1 MPKQQFIAARSSR
14 HRIAVVALFRALLR
28 EGREVTL
35 PQDVCRKGKNP
46 VPDLIR
52 RGFQRNKADVSPRL
66 IFAALSAGYKFL
78 TFFKNARIPESR
90 EQAEIITYLRQK
102 NEHIARA
109 EAKKRPG
116 RKPRGPATPPSK
128 PVLQRISADGE
139 EPEYVSRLFPRP
151 RDSFEG
157 RRKIP
162 QVIVTAQGHTFLRH
176 KRPQPRVV
184 SDILRRKTWRKAR
197 INEASIEMTEC
208 DYAAAREEDEWD
220 SLVDEQLRAAG
231 QHSRGGRSASTS
243 TYYQSVQ
250 DSYYHMIGQID
261 RERQNELAKA
271 KALIE
276 AVKGEEELLAQEVEE
291 ARRHGVRIVPTVIEK
306 LRPYMK
312 HRKLRKET
320 KLKRFKK
327 KRVDRWKGS
336 LGGLEP
342 GPVSSGLWSS
352 RVQQKQAQPE
362 PPTELPSTLLDD
374 CKEGT
379 LMAVNPSCEISLSA
393 TDARSIVAV
402 RGDDK
407 TEEKDGGM
415 DNTGL
420 GASSTDAFGT
430 SRTVI
435 SKVSFLITGL
445 AAGGV
450 GAASVV
456 VSKLRREKIEEDML
470 ACVLSVKL
478 GSRARVGVLVRGVAG
493 VFARMGRREAE
504 LRDGN
509 ADVGGVCG
517 FGDGESVARAV
528 AEVGMPLDITA
539 AFRITQA
546 FACSEGIRVAIAGR
560 DGAAEGVDTGIG
572 GGRTAL

>member
-14 HRIAVVALFRALLR
+14 HRIAVIALFRALLR

-46 VPDLIR
+46 VPDLIK

-78 TFFKNARIPESR
+78 TLFKNARVPESK

-116 RKPRGPATPPSK
+116 RKPRGPATPPPK

-139 EPEYVSRLFPRP
+139 EPKYVSRLFPRP

-197 INEASIEMTEC
+197 INEVSIEMTEC

-220 SLVDEQLRAAG
+220 RLVDEQLRAAG
-231 QHSRGGRSASTS
+231 QHSRGGHSASTS
-243 TYYQSVQ
+243 SYYQSVQ
-250 DSYYHMIGQID
+250 DSYYHIIGQID
-261 RERQNELAKA
+261 RERRTELAKA

-291 ARRHGVRIVPTVIEK
+291 ARKHGVRIVPTVIEK

-342 GPVSSGLWSS
+342 GPV
-352 RVQQKQAQPE
+352 RPA
-362 PPTELPSTLLDD
+362 
-374 CKEGT
+374 KE
-379 LMAVNPSCEISLSA
+379 
-393 TDARSIVAV
+393 
-402 RGDDK
+402 
-407 TEEKDGGM
+407 
-415 DNTGL
+415 
-420 GASSTDAFGT
+420 
-430 SRTVI
+430 
-435 SKVSFLITGL
+435 
-445 AAGGV
+445 
-450 GAASVV
+450 
-456 VSKLRREKIEEDML
+456 
-470 ACVLSVKL
+470 
-478 GSRARVGVLVRGVAG
+478 
-493 VFARMGRREAE
+493 EA
-504 LRDGN
+504 
-509 ADVGGVCG
+509 
-517 FGDGESVARAV
+517 
-528 AEVGMPLDITA
+528 
-539 AFRITQA
+539 
-546 FACSEGIRVAIAGR
+546 
-560 DGAAEGVDTGIG
+560 
-572 GGRTAL
+572 

>member
-14 HRIAVVALFRALLR
+14 HRIAVIALFRALLR

-46 VPDLIR
+46 VPDLIK

-78 TFFKNARIPESR
+78 TFFKNARVPESK

-116 RKPRGPATPPSK
+116 RKPRDPATPPPK

-139 EPEYVSRLFPRP
+139 EPKYVSRLFPRP

-197 INEASIEMTEC
+197 INEVSIEMTEC

-220 SLVDEQLRAAG
+220 RLVDEQLRAAG
-231 QHSRGGRSASTS
+231 QHSRVDHSPSTS

-261 RERQNELAKA
+261 AERRNELARA

-276 AVKGEEELLAQEVEE
+276 AVKGEEEMLAQEVEE
-291 ARRHGVRIVPTVIEK
+291 ARKRGVRTVPTVIEK

-327 KRVDRWKGS
+327 KRVDRWRGS

-342 GPVSSGLWSS
+342 GPV
-352 RVQQKQAQPE
+352 K
-362 PPTELPSTLLDD
+362 PS
-374 CKEGT
+374 KE
-379 LMAVNPSCEISLSA
+379 
-393 TDARSIVAV
+393 
-402 RGDDK
+402 
-407 TEEKDGGM
+407 
-415 DNTGL
+415 
-420 GASSTDAFGT
+420 
-430 SRTVI
+430 
-435 SKVSFLITGL
+435 
-445 AAGGV
+445 
-450 GAASVV
+450 
-456 VSKLRREKIEEDML
+456 
-470 ACVLSVKL
+470 
-478 GSRARVGVLVRGVAG
+478 
-493 VFARMGRREAE
+493 
-504 LRDGN
+504 
-509 ADVGGVCG
+509 
-517 FGDGESVARAV
+517 
-528 AEVGMPLDITA
+528 TA
-539 AFRITQA
+539 
-546 FACSEGIRVAIAGR
+546 
-560 DGAAEGVDTGIG
+560 
-572 GGRTAL
+572 

>member
-14 HRIAVVALFRALLR
+14 HRIAVIALFRALLR

-46 VPDLIR
+46 VPDLIK

-66 IFAALSAGYKFL
+66 IFAALSAGYK
-78 TFFKNARIPESR
+78 
-90 EQAEIITYLRQK
+90 

-109 EAKKRPG
+109 EAEKRPG
-116 RKPRGPATPPSK
+116 RKPRGPATPPPK

-139 EPEYVSRLFPRP
+139 EPKYVSRLFPRP

-197 INEASIEMTEC
+197 INEVSIEMTEC

-220 SLVDEQLRAAG
+220 RLVDEQLRAAG
-231 QHSRGGRSASTS
+231 QHSRVDHSPSTS

-261 RERQNELAKA
+261 AERRNELARA

-276 AVKGEEELLAQEVEE
+276 AVKGEEEMLAQEVEE
-291 ARRHGVRIVPTVIEK
+291 ARKRGVRIVPTVIEK

-312 HRKLRKET
+312 HRKLKKET

-327 KRVDRWKGS
+327 RRVDRWRGS

-342 GPVSSGLWSS
+342 GPV
-352 RVQQKQAQPE
+352 K
-362 PPTELPSTLLDD
+362 PS
-374 CKEGT
+374 KE
-379 LMAVNPSCEISLSA
+379 
-393 TDARSIVAV
+393 
-402 RGDDK
+402 
-407 TEEKDGGM
+407 
-415 DNTGL
+415 
-420 GASSTDAFGT
+420 
-430 SRTVI
+430 
-435 SKVSFLITGL
+435 
-445 AAGGV
+445 
-450 GAASVV
+450 
-456 VSKLRREKIEEDML
+456 
-470 ACVLSVKL
+470 
-478 GSRARVGVLVRGVAG
+478 
-493 VFARMGRREAE
+493 
-504 LRDGN
+504 
-509 ADVGGVCG
+509 
-517 FGDGESVARAV
+517 
-528 AEVGMPLDITA
+528 TA
-539 AFRITQA
+539 
-546 FACSEGIRVAIAGR
+546 
-560 DGAAEGVDTGIG
+560 
-572 GGRTAL
+572 

>member
-14 HRIAVVALFRALLR
+14 HRIAVIALFRALLR

-46 VPDLIR
+46 VPDLIK

-78 TFFKNARIPESR
+78 TFFKNARVPESK

-116 RKPRGPATPPSK
+116 RKPRGPATPPPK
-128 PVLQRISADGE
+128 PEDLG
-139 EPEYVSRLFPRP
+139 
-151 RDSFEG
+151 G
-157 RRKIP
+157 RRGAQIP

-197 INEASIEMTEC
+197 INEVSIEMTEC

-220 SLVDEQLRAAG
+220 RLVDEQLRAAG
-231 QHSRGGRSASTS
+231 QHSRVDHSPSTS

-261 RERQNELAKA
+261 AERRNELARA

-276 AVKGEEELLAQEVEE
+276 AVKGEEEMLVQEVEE
-291 ARRHGVRIVPTVIEK
+291 ARKRGVRIVPTVIEK

-327 KRVDRWKGS
+327 KRVY
-336 LGGLEP
+336 
-342 GPVSSGLWSS
+342 SGLWFS
-352 RVQQKQAQPE
+352 RVQKKQAQSE
-362 PPTELPSTLLDD
+362 APTEVPSTLLDD

-379 LMAVNPSCEISLSA
+379 FTAAKPSCEISLPA
-393 TDARSIVAV
+393 TDARSTVAV

-407 TEEKDGGM
+407 TDEKDGGI

-420 GASSTDAFGT
+420 GTSSLGVGGAGT
-430 SRTVI
+430 SRTVL

-445 AAGGV
+445 TAGGV

-456 VSKLRREKIEEDML
+456 VSKLRREKIEDDML

-493 VFARMGRREAE
+493 IFARMGRRDAE
-504 LRDGN
+504 LRDGK

-517 FGDGESVARAV
+517 FGEGDSVVRAG
-528 AEVGMPLDITA
+528 VGTPLDITA

-546 FACSEGIRVAIAGR
+546 FACSEGIRVTTAGR
-560 DGAAEGVDTGIG
+560 DGAAEDADTG
-572 GGRTAL
+572 GGRTVV

>member
-14 HRIAVVALFRALLR
+14 HRIAVIALFRALLR

-46 VPDLIR
+46 VPDLIK

-78 TFFKNARIPESR
+78 TFFKNARVPESK

-109 EAKKRPG
+109 EAEKRPG
-116 RKPRGPATPPSK
+116 RKPRGPATPPPK

-139 EPEYVSRLFPRP
+139 EPKYVSRLFPRP

-197 INEASIEMTEC
+197 INEVSIEMTEC

-220 SLVDEQLRAAG
+220 RLVDEQLRAAG
-231 QHSRGGRSASTS
+231 QHSRVDHSPSTS

-261 RERQNELAKA
+261 AERRNELARA

-276 AVKGEEELLAQEVEE
+276 AVKGEEEMLAQEVEE
-291 ARRHGVRIVPTVIEK
+291 ARKRGVRIVPTVIEK

-312 HRKLRKET
+312 HRKLKKET

-327 KRVDRWKGS
+327 RRVDRWRGS

-342 GPVSSGLWSS
+342 GPV
-352 RVQQKQAQPE
+352 K
-362 PPTELPSTLLDD
+362 PS
-374 CKEGT
+374 KE
-379 LMAVNPSCEISLSA
+379 
-393 TDARSIVAV
+393 
-402 RGDDK
+402 
-407 TEEKDGGM
+407 
-415 DNTGL
+415 
-420 GASSTDAFGT
+420 
-430 SRTVI
+430 
-435 SKVSFLITGL
+435 
-445 AAGGV
+445 
-450 GAASVV
+450 
-456 VSKLRREKIEEDML
+456 
-470 ACVLSVKL
+470 
-478 GSRARVGVLVRGVAG
+478 
-493 VFARMGRREAE
+493 
-504 LRDGN
+504 
-509 ADVGGVCG
+509 
-517 FGDGESVARAV
+517 
-528 AEVGMPLDITA
+528 TA
-539 AFRITQA
+539 
-546 FACSEGIRVAIAGR
+546 
-560 DGAAEGVDTGIG
+560 
-572 GGRTAL
+572 